1 MAVDK
6 RLLQALDAAEATQ
19 PRPFQSADRKDKK
32 NYAERLSRAIA
43 EQVAS
48 SLRPRFRGIIP
59 TEDGSGHESMA
70 RSSRGPK
77 KLDVNYSTPELGL
90 GLGVSIKTINYRD
103 PGKSGR
109 YTKNYT
115 RVDNE
120 LRAEAMDYHT
130 RQPYAV
136 MVALIFLPQDACDD
150 GTKTSPSSFGAA
162 VRAFRSRAGRGGPK
176 DDAELFE
183 RIFLGLYETDPKR
196 GDIWFFDVAE
206 SPPFAARPKKLMLDW
221 DRVIAEITNVY
232 EIRNDPPFRWSDRP

>member
-1 MAVDK
+1 M
-6 RLLQALDAAEATQ
+6 Q
-19 PRPFQSADRKDKK
+19 PRSPSSGRFRPPTGRTRRT
-32 NYAERLSRAIA
+32 YAERLSRAIA
-43 EQVAS
+43 QQVAN

-59 TEDGSGHESMA
+59 TEEGTGHESLA

-103 PGKSGR
+103 PGKSAR

-136 MVALIFLPQDACDD
+136 MAALIFLPQDACDD
-150 GTKTSPSSFGAA
+150 GSDTTPSSFGAA
-162 VRAFRSRAGRGGPK
+162 VRAFRFRGGRRSPK
-176 DDAELFE
+176 DDSELFE
-183 RIFLGLYETDPKR
+183 RIFLGLYNAEAAR

-206 SPPFAARPKKLMLDW
+206 SPPFAARPKKQLFDW
-221 DRVIAEITNVY
+221 DKVMDEIVAVY
-232 EIRNDPPFRWSDRP
+232 EARNDPPFRWSDRP